1 MPGLPPDDTAF
12 CSISAEMLQKAAE
25 AALIGEQLPAR
36 QRAALAGAA
45 RTVGL
50 LQMLKAA
57 AEAACTEQH
66 VVVALC
72 THEPKL
78 TFSAKVA
85 MVCIRLLG
93 LEEQQ
98 GVAAMENL
106 GKRILKEVKQAEKLL
121 KKTKESMRIKVVTL
135 RRRAGGTRM
144 VTKRRWPHSSGGELQ
159 RRWRGG
165 YAGLAGEDRQ
175 LGVAGACVEPREA
188 AAAAAGGAVREH
200 SLWHGRARCGRIA
213 GCPVAEGVELQP
225 LRRTP

>member
-50 LQMLKAA
+50 LKMLKAA

-135 RRRAGGTRM
+135 RRR
-144 VTKRRWPHSSGGELQ
+144 
-159 RRWRGG
+159 WRD
-165 YAGLAGEDRQ
+165 ED
-175 LGVAGACVEPREA
+175 GDEA
-188 AAAAAGGAVREH
+188 ALAAQVESCSADGEAAMLALQGK
-200 SLWHGRARCGRIA
+200 IA
-213 GCPVAEGVELQP
+213 SSVSQAP
-225 LRRTP
+225 